1 MKFNNRKEKLAF
13 EKEWDKKRTFYFKQ
27 GMSMEAIDKLYQFD
41 LDIFNSNRRF
51 MEHNLY
57 MDEVPESELAD
68 KTNEADRCDSRYWWL
83 NEITHPKIEKLLM
96 KLSEKELE
104 ILYLYNYKK
113 FTQAEI
119 GEKIGEVQGTVSKRI
134 EKIRKIALDLSK
146 TEK

>member
-1 MKFNNRKEKLAF
+1 MKFNNRKEKMAF
-13 EKEWDKKRTFYFKQ
+13 EKEWKIKRDFYLEQ
-27 GMSMEAIDKLYQFD
+27 GMSEKAINVLYHFD
-41 LDIFNSNRRF
+41 LDFFNSTRRF

-68 KTNEADRCDSRYWWL
+68 KTNEADRCASRYWWV

-104 ILYLYNYKK
+104 ILYLYYYKK

-119 GEKIGEVQGTVSKRI
+119 GKRLGESQKAVSKCI
-134 EKIRKIALDLSK
+134 EKFRKIASELE
-146 TEK
+146 EKEK